1 MGSTWTRNWP
11 REFARDQ
18 VLKSFQIDS
27 FDGKPYE
34 ASKTSTSYSTTSSNP
49 FGHVSVNLN
58 DGQKQQN
65 KFEHGSITIAKVSTS
80 RMQKP
85 MLVIRSLMMTMMMM
99 MVKEKKKKG
108 KMMMMMT
115 MTTTRPSLE
124 KIEMAGHGT
133 IAMMTAMG
141 QGVVKTKAESRV
153 VMLRAL
159 RCERSLDIAQWH
171 RKEKPDE
178 LT

>member
-1 MGSTWTRNWP
+1 
-11 REFARDQ
+11 

-27 FDGKPYE
+27 FDGKPYG

-99 MVKEKKKKG
+99 VKEKKKKG
-108 KMMMMMT
+108 TMMMMMVT
-115 MTTTRPSLE
+115 
-124 KIEMAGHGT
+124 
-133 IAMMTAMG
+133 
-141 QGVVKTKAESRV
+141 Q
-153 VMLRAL
+153 
-159 RCERSLDIAQWH
+159 
-171 RKEKPDE
+171 
-178 LT
+178 

>member
-1 MGSTWTRNWP
+1 
-11 REFARDQ
+11 
-18 VLKSFQIDS
+18 
-27 FDGKPYE
+27 
-34 ASKTSTSYSTTSSNP
+34 
-49 FGHVSVNLN
+49 
-58 DGQKQQN
+58 
-65 KFEHGSITIAKVSTS
+65 
-80 RMQKP
+80 
-85 MLVIRSLMMTMMMM
+85 MMMM
-99 MVKEKKKKG
+99 
-108 KMMMMMT
+108 

-124 KIEMAGHGT
+124 KIEMVGHGT

-141 QGVVKTKAESRV
+141 QGVVKTEAESRV